1 MDQSSLI
8 QQAVK
13 MHYEKYVYPKFP
25 LLSSV
30 RRCDTYALSLDALWA
45 RFNGKRLPAG
55 DKKILLAG
63 SGSFS
68 PYPTAVANRDAQITA
83 LDLSGANLKRA
94 RLHTLIHRCFNVD
107 FVEGDIMEAHR
118 ILGKNRFQFIDCYG
132 VLHHIPDVVS
142 ALKSIHSLLTEGAF
156 LRVMVYGKCARKP
169 VESIRKSLKILHINE
184 LKKLKV
190 LYKRSK
196 EGSRFRNCLDSTY
209 ESKFDSGLAD
219 MFLHP
224 YAKTYT
230 INGLLE
236 LLDATDFEPLLFIH
250 QGALPD
256 VKAEIERV
264 ADMENKNELSTN
276 FILFAGRK
284 QDAAMRLKWESIK
297 NQQDTVISLNPVIMN
312 SLPLLPLI
320 PLKPESK
327 LGFENPPIDFRG
339 KRSLSKFRK
348 PVKKSGIKY
357 HDDWEWI
364 EQYLKAMFLIETVA

>member
-1 MDQSSLI
+1 MDPSARI

-13 MHYEKYVYPKFP
+13 MHYEKYVYPRFP

-30 RRCDTYALSLDALWA
+30 RRCDTYALNLDSLWA
-45 RFNGKRLPAG
+45 RFNGKKLPSG

-68 PYPTAVANRDAQITA
+68 PYPTAVANKEAKITA
-83 LDLSGANLKRA
+83 LDLSGENLKRA

-107 FVEGDIMEAHR
+107 FIEGDIIEAHQF
-118 ILGKNRFQFIDCYG
+118 LGGDRFQFIDCYG
-132 VLHHIPDVVS
+132 VLHHIPDAVS
-142 ALKSIHSLLTEGAF
+142 ALNSIHAMLKTGGLL
-156 LRVMVYGKCARKP
+156 RIMVYSKYARRP
-169 VESIRKSLKILHINE
+169 AQSIRTAMKILDINEISE
-184 LKKLKV
+184 LKKI
-190 LYKRSK
+190 YKKARD
-196 EGSRFRNCLDSTY
+196 GSRFKEYLDSTY

-230 INGLLE
+230 INELLE
-236 LLDATDFEPLLFIH
+236 LLNATDFEPLLFIH
-250 QGALPD
+250 HGALPE

-264 ADMENKNELSTN
+264 GDMENKNELSTN

-284 QDAAMRLKWESIK
+284 QDVVMRLEWETIK
-297 NQQDTVISLNPVIMN
+297 NHQDTVISLNPIIMN
-312 SLPLLPLI
+312 SLALLPLI

-327 LGFENPPIDFRG
+327 LGFENPPINFRG
-339 KRSLSKFRK
+339 KRLLSKFKK
-348 PVKKSGIKY
+348 PVKKSSIKY

-364 EQYLKAMFLIETVA
+364 EQYLKAMFLIETMT

>member
-13 MHYEKYVYPKFP
+13 RHYEKYVYPKFP

-30 RRCDTYALSLDALWA
+30 RRCDTYALNLDSLWA
-45 RFNGKRLPAG
+45 RFNGKRLSSG
-55 DKKILLAG
+55 EKKILLAG

-68 PYPTAVANRDAQITA
+68 PYPTAVANQEAQITA
-83 LDLSGANLKRA
+83 LDLSVENLKRA
-94 RLHTLIHRCFNVD
+94 RLHTLIHRQFNVD
-107 FVEGDIMEAHR
+107 FVAGDIIEAHKF
-118 ILGKNRFQFIDCYG
+118 LGENSFQLIDCYG
-132 VLHHIPDVVS
+132 VLHHILDAVS
-142 ALKSIHSLLTEGAF
+142 ALNSIHLMLKTGGLL
-156 LRVMVYGKCARKP
+156 RIMVYSKCARKP
-169 VESIRKSLKILHINE
+169 VESIRKSLKILHIDE

-190 LYKRSK
+190 LYKKSK
-196 EGSRFRNCLDSTY
+196 NESRFRNYLDSTY

-224 YAKTYT
+224 YTKTYT
-230 INGLLE
+230 INGLLK
-236 LLDATDFEPLLFIH
+236 LLDAADFEPLLFIH
-250 QGALPD
+250 HGALPD

-284 QDAAMRLKWESIK
+284 QDAAMRLEWETIK

-320 PLKPESK
+320 PLKPEPK
-327 LGFENPPIDFRG
+327 LGFKNPPINFKG
-339 KRSLSKFRK
+339 QWLLSKFRK
-348 PVKKSGIKY
+348 PVKKSSIKY

-364 EQYLKAMFLIETVA
+364 EQYLKAMFLIENSS

>member
-13 MHYEKYVYPKFP
+13 MHYEKYVYPEFP

-45 RFNGKRLPAG
+45 RFNGNRLPASN
-55 DKKILLAG
+55 KRILLAG

-83 LDLSGANLKRA
+83 LDLSGANLRRA

-107 FVEGDIMEAHR
+107 FVEGDIMEAHK
-118 ILGKNRFQFIDCYG
+118 ILGKSRFQFIDCYG
-132 VLHHIPDVVS
+132 VLHHIPDAVS

-156 LRVMVYGKCARKP
+156 LRVMVYSKCARKP
-169 VESIRKSLKILHINE
+169 VESIRKSLKILHIDE

-196 EGSRFRNCLDSTY
+196 KGSRFRNCLDSTY

-219 MFLHP
+219 LFLHP

-250 QGALPD
+250 RGALPD

-264 ADMENKNELSTN
+264 ADMENKNELSAN

-284 QDAAMRLKWESIK
+284 QDAAMRLEWESIK
-297 NQQDTVISLNPVIMN
+297 NRQDTVISLNPVIMN

-320 PLKPESK
+320 PLKPEPK
-327 LGFENPPIDFRG
+327 LGFVNPPINFRG
-339 KRSLSKFRK
+339 KRLLAKFRK
-348 PVKKSGIKY
+348 PVKKSTIKY
-357 HDDWEWI
+357 HDDWAWI
-364 EQYLKAMFLIETVA
+364 EQYLKAMFLIETVT